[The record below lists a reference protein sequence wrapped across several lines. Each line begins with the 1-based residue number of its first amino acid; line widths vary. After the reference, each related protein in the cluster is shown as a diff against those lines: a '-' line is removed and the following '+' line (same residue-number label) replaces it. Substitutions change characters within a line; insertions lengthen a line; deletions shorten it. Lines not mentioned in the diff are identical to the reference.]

1 MSASDLVNQS
11 FFVMVNAIFTIAG
24 MFLNV
29 TVIISFWKSSKLRK
43 ELCYFMILVLSC
55 FDLAVV
61 AISQPLQV
69 YSMISFYHGKNSE
82 LEEQITSK
90 IFLYLNGSSM
100 QAMFM
105 LTIERYLA
113 LVYPFFH
120 QTSVTR
126 RRLILG
132 MGILFFLMSVVYWF
146 FAKSE
151 KIEAIAT
158 MTYLSIFLLSI
169 FYLNYKMF
177 LIAKSK
183 RMNRIV
189 PSSTHQEE
197 ERCKVHSKQFSTC
210 TFVVICYAVCSCPSL
225 ALLIIRL
232 SKAHFLDVKQ
242 ETLFPL
248 WAATFFQMNS
258 TLNCLIFFWRNSI
271 LRREAMTMFRRS

>member
-1 MSASDLVNQS
+1 MSASDLVNVS

-24 MFLNV
+24 IFLNV
-29 TVIISFWKSSKLRK
+29 TVIISFLRSSKLRK
-43 ELCYFMILVLSC
+43 ELGYFMILVLSC

-61 AISQPLQV
+61 AIAQPLQI
-69 YSMISFYHGKNSE
+69 YSMISFYHGKNNE
-82 LEEQITSK
+82 LEEQIKYK
-90 IFLYLNGSSM
+90 IILLLNGSSI
-100 QAMFM
+100 QAVFM

-126 RRLILG
+126 RRLVLG
-132 MGILFFLMSVVYWF
+132 MGILFFPMSVVYWF

-151 KIEAIAT
+151 TLEMIAR
-158 MTYLSIFLLSI
+158 MTYPSIFLLSI

-183 RMNRIV
+183 RMNRTV

-197 ERCKVHSKQFSTC
+197 ERCKVQSKKISTC
-210 TFVVICYAVCSCPSL
+210 TFVVICYAVCKCPAL
-225 ALLIIRL
+225 AFFIIRL
-232 SKAHFLDVKQ
+232 SKAHFLDEGQ
-242 ETLFPL
+242 ATLFHL
-248 WAATFFQMNS
+248 WAVTFFQMNS

-271 LRREAMTMFRRS
+271 LRREAMTMFSRS